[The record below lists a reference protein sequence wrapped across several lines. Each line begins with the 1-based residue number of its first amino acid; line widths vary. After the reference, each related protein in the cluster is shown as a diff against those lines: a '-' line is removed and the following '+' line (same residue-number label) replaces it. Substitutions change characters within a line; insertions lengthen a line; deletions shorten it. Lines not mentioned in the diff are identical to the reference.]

1 MPAQDFLAPDSGNSL
16 MRKVRVTYKRYL
28 DASVPHRGLRWS
40 FFAFLAILYV
50 ARVVSYGGFYVI
62 TYGLCIH
69 LLYLLL
75 LLITPLSE
83 PEEGDETSLPTT
95 QSTGDEF
102 RPFMPRMQEFVVWK
116 KMFTV
121 LAVCLF
127 LTMFS
132 FLDIPVFWPI
142 LVLYFLVLFATQM
155 GARVKHMIK
164 HGYVPWNAGKQKFV
178 PKNTAY

>member
-1 MPAQDFLAPDSGNSL
+1 MRAQDLLGPKSGNSF
-16 MRKVRVTYKRYL
+16 MRKARVTYKRYL
-28 DASVPHRGLRWS
+28 DASVPHRAMRWC

-50 ARVVSYGGFYVI
+50 ARVVTFGGFYVI

-75 LLITPLSE
+75 LLITPNSE
-83 PEEGDETSLPTT
+83 PEDEDEPTLPTT
-95 QSTGDEF
+95 QTEGEEY
-102 RPFMPRMQEFVVWK
+102 RPFMPKVQEFVVWK

-132 FLDIPVFWPI
+132 FLDIAVFWPI
-142 LVLYFLVLFATQM
+142 LVLYFLILFVTQM
-155 GARVKHMIK
+155 GGRVKHMVK
-164 HGYVPWNAGKQKFV
+164 HGYVPWNTGKPKFV
-178 PKNTAY
+178 PKNTP